1 MFQGFNKKNAAA
13 QKISHSE
20 IKLTEVADIGCIQ
33 KSLVHHFQE
42 LKYPRVERTK
52 KHQLTDILVIAI
64 LAVIAG
70 AQGWE
75 DMENYGISKKQ
86 WLEKFLAL
94 PHGIPSDDTFRRV
107 FEFLNP
113 EELNRCFLQ
122 WVETLVTKMGG
133 EIIPIDGKTIR
144 GSYDR
149 NQGKSALHIISA
161 WSSEQRLVLGQMKVE
176 DKSNEITA
184 IPALLELLD
193 ITGSIITID
202 AMGTQTEIAKKIID
216 KKGDYVLALKANHPT
231 LYNQVQEWF
240 EKASA
245 QQFQGIDVSYEKPVE
260 KGHHRREIR
269 QVWSV
274 PVAAINNLYQPRLGA
289 GLQSVVMVVRVRHL
303 WNKTTREVQFY
314 LSSLHSDAQLIGRAI
329 RQHWG
334 IENQAHWTL
343 DCTFAED
350 ACRIRSFHSPRNFAL
365 LRRIALNAL
374 NREHSYKRSL
384 RQKMKRTAMD
394 NDYMIQVLFSC
405 FLDPTLGSSESLCQA

>member
-1 MFQGFNKKNAAA
+1 MSEGFKTKSAPAF
-13 QKISHSE
+13 ISSRPGRKSTE
-20 IKLTEVADIGCIQ
+20 IASIGTIQ
-33 KSLVHHFQE
+33 QSLVEHFSDI
-42 LKYPRVERTK
+42 KDPRVERTK

-75 DMENYGISKKQ
+75 DIENYGISKQ
-86 WLEKFLAL
+86 TWLEEFLAL

-107 FEFLNP
+107 FEFIDP
-113 EELNRCFLQ
+113 EALNRCFLR

-149 NQGKSALHIISA
+149 NQSKSALHVISA
-161 WSSEQRLVLGQMKVE
+161 WASEQSLVLAQMKVE

-193 ITGSIITID
+193 IAGSIITID

-216 KKGDYVLALKANHPT
+216 KKADYVLALKANHPT
-231 LYNQVQEWF
+231 LYSQVSKWF
-240 EKASA
+240 ETALTNN
-245 QQFQGIDVSYEKPVE
+245 FLGIDVSYDKRIE

-269 QVWSV
+269 EVWTV
-274 PVAAINNLYQPRLGA
+274 PVAAIGELYQPKLWA
-289 GLQSVVMVVRVRHL
+289 GLQTLVMVIRVRHL

-314 LSSLHSDAQLIGRAI
+314 LTSLHSNAQIIGRAI
-329 RQHWG
+329 RKHWG
-334 IENQAHWTL
+334 IENEAHWTL

-350 ACRIRSFHSPRNFAL
+350 ACRIRSFHGPRNFAL
-365 LRRIALNAL
+365 LRRFALNAL
-374 NREHSYKRSL
+374 NREQTYKRSL

-394 NDYMIQVLFSC
+394 NNYMVQVLNC
-405 FLDPTLGSSESLCQA
+405 FFISNTLDSSDSLCQA

>member
-1 MFQGFNKKNAAA
+1 MSQGFDNNTADS
-13 QKISHSE
+13 QKIFPSE
-20 IKLTEVADIGCIQ
+20 RKLTEVANIGCIQ
-33 KSLVHHFQE
+33 KSLVQHFQDI
-42 LKYPRVERTK
+42 KDPRVERTK

-94 PHGIPSDDTFRRV
+94 PHGIPADDTFRRV
-107 FEFLNP
+107 FEFINP

-231 LYNQVQEWF
+231 LYNQVEEWF
-240 EKASA
+240 KKASA
-245 QQFQGIDVSYEKPVE
+245 QQFQGIDVSYEKRVE

-274 PVAAINNLYQPRLGA
+274 PVSAINNLYQPRLWA

-314 LSSLHSDAQLIGRAI
+314 LTSLHSNAQFIGLAI
-329 RQHWG
+329 RKHWG

-374 NREHSYKRSL
+374 NRELTYKRSL

-394 NDYMIQVLFSC
+394 NDYMIQVLSSC
-405 FLDPTLGSSESLCQA
+405 FLNPTLDSSESLCQA

>member
-1 MFQGFNKKNAAA
+1 MFQGFNNKTADA
-13 QKISHSE
+13 QKNCPAE
-20 IKLTEVADIGCIQ
+20 RKLTEVADIGCIQ
-33 KSLVHHFQE
+33 KSLVQHFQE
-42 LKYPRVERTK
+42 IKDPRVERTK

-107 FEFLNP
+107 FEFINP

-161 WSSEQRLVLGQMKVE
+161 WSTEQRLVLGQMKVE

-202 AMGTQTEIAKKIID
+202 AMGTQTEIAKKIIE

-245 QQFQGIDVSYEKPVE
+245 QQFQGIDISYEKPVE

-274 PVAAINNLYQPRLGA
+274 TVSAINNIYQPRLWA

-374 NREHSYKRSL
+374 NRELTYKRSL

-405 FLDPTLGSSESLCQA
+405 FLDPTLDSSESLCQA